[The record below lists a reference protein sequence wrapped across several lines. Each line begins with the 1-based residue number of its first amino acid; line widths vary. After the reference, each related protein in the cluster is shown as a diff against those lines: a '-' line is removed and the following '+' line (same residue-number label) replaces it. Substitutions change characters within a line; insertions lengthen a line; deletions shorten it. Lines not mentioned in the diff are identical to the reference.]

1 MTEAQCDALII
12 GGGPAGLTAAIYLAR
27 FHLRTI
33 VVDAGNSRA
42 GTIPRTRNHAGY
54 PGGIVGADLV
64 AAMRAQTM
72 ESGAVILP
80 GTVDVL
86 GRNGAGFVAEGAFG
100 RIMARAVV
108 LATGV
113 VNRRPAVDDDFHAA
127 ALAAGRLRYCP
138 VCDGFEVTDAR
149 VGVLGTGEHGVRE
162 AIFLRSFTADLTLI
176 APDGVHDLTPAQ
188 LDSLITAGISV
199 TDGPARDF
207 GLAADAITVMTR
219 AGQLAFASIYP
230 ALGSHIRS
238 GLAASLG
245 ASTVEAGCITVDAH
259 QRTSVPGLYA
269 AGDVVL
275 GLDQISHALG
285 EGGVAAT
292 TLRNDLAEGCP
303 LYRQPV
309 TSNVHDRAKP
319 TAWTIP

>member
-1 MTEAQCDALII
+1 MIEAQCDALVV

-27 FHLRTI
+27 FHLKTI

-54 PGGIVGADLV
+54 PGGIAGADLV
-64 AAMRAQTM
+64 AAMRTQTL
-72 ESGAVILP
+72 ENGAVILA
-80 GTVDVL
+80 GTIDVL

-100 RIMARAVV
+100 RVKARAVI

-113 VNRRPAVDDDFHAA
+113 VNRRPAVDDVFHAA
-127 ALAAGRLRYCP
+127 ALVAGRLRYCP

-188 LDSLITAGISV
+188 LETLTAAGVRVI
-199 TDGPARDF
+199 DGPACDF
-207 GLAADAITVMTR
+207 GLAADAITVVTR
-219 AGQLAFASIYP
+219 AGNMAFASIYP

-245 ASTVEAGCITVDAH
+245 AATVEAGCLTVDAH
-259 QRTSVPGLYA
+259 QRTTVPGLYA

-275 GLDQISHALG
+275 GLDQISHAMG

-292 TLRNDLAEGCP
+292 TLRNDLAEGNP
-303 LYRQPV
+303 IYR
-309 TSNVHDRAKP
+309 
-319 TAWTIP
+319 